1 MPPEGTADQ
10 RARHRRR
17 PVAHSQ
23 PTTTIWLWLRPHS
36 GLIDLLIYLCVR
48 FSRKAME
55 SHIYVGGPFRCTM
68 TDIPPSHPRRSSLL
82 ARERLVEGVR
92 AGIVSE
98 AGLIAHGRGEAF
110 DYLLGER
117 TTDEAVAACRA
128 AAALLLLARRPVMS
142 VNGNVAAL
150 AADASVALAS
160 AVGRARASHAVADS
174 AMRLEVNLFHRTE
187 ERVRLVA
194 DRLRAAGARDVL
206 GEAPDA
212 RVPGLDHARAL
223 CSSQGVGSAD
233 VVLIPLEDGDRA
245 EAMRRWGRT
254 VIAVDL
260 NPMSRTARAA
270 HVTVV
275 DELTRALPV
284 LAGEATA
291 LAGEPEGRLRA
302 TVDGF
307 DNAACLRAVLGRMV
321 ARVPEVDLGPPV

>member
-1 MPPEGTADQ
+1 M
-10 RARHRRR
+10 
-17 PVAHSQ
+17 
-23 PTTTIWLWLRPHS
+23 
-36 GLIDLLIYLCVR
+36 LIYLSFC
-48 FSRKAME
+48 FSSKAME
-55 SHIYVGGPFRCTM
+55 SHIYVGQPFRCPM
-68 TDIPPSHPRRSSLL
+68 TDIPPSHPRRASLL

-150 AADASVALAS
+150 AAEQAVALAET
-160 AVGRARASHAVADS
+160 VTGARASRGAAEG
-174 AMRLEVNLFHRTE
+174 AMPLEVNLFHRTE
-187 ERVRLVA
+187 ERVRRVA

-223 CSSQGVGSAD
+223 CSSQGVGGAD
-233 VVLIPLEDGDRA
+233 VVLVPLEDGDRA
-245 EAMRRWGRT
+245 EALRRWGRT
-254 VIAVDL
+254 VVAVDL
-260 NPMSRTARAA
+260 NPMSRTSRAA

-284 LAGEATA
+284 LARETSA
-291 LAGEPEGRLRA
+291 LAGAPGGGLRA
-302 TVDGF
+302 ISEGF

-321 ARVPEVDLGPPV
+321 ARVPEVDLGPPC

>member
-1 MPPEGTADQ
+1 
-10 RARHRRR
+10 
-17 PVAHSQ
+17 
-23 PTTTIWLWLRPHS
+23 
-36 GLIDLLIYLCVR
+36 
-48 FSRKAME
+48 ME

-117 TTDEAVAACRA
+117 TTEEAVAACRA

-150 AADASVALAS
+150 ASEAAVALAS
-160 AVGRARASHAVADS
+160 RVGEARGARGAAEA

-187 ERVRLVA
+187 ERVRAVA

-206 GEAPDA
+206 GERPDM

-245 EAMRRWGRT
+245 EALRRWGRT
-254 VIAVDL
+254 AIAVDL

-270 HVTVV
+270 RVTVV

-284 LAGEATA
+284 MAREVAG
-291 LAGEPEGRLRA
+291 LAGEPDGGLRA
-302 TVDGF
+302 ISEGF
-307 DNAACLRAVLGRMV
+307 DNAACLRAALARMV
-321 ARVPEVDLGPPV
+321 ARMPEVDLGPPG